1 MTKRKLKVLYYVI
14 YLLFL
19 QAAVHI
25 LAHPLSVNSWL
36 QQQGVQWWWFPALSL
51 GVRAHSLA
59 ASVFAN
65 LHSSASPAHTA
76 TTTTQPLHQPQQEP
90 LVWMICLNRRQEVR
104 PVLKHRYC
112 FSKKRNKGRSSL
124 AAFMFLLD
132 WCGYVSMLSITHTV
146 HFEAFQ
152 PIAPCSLYSWI
163 VTPIV
168 YNRRN
173 KVSC

>member
-1 MTKRKLKVLYYVI
+1 MLHYVI

-19 QAAVHI
+19 QAAARI

-36 QQQGVQWWWFPALSL
+36 QQQQQGVQWWWFPVPSL

-112 FSKKRNKGRSSL
+112 FSKKEMKAEARWLPICS
-124 AAFMFLLD
+124 
-132 WCGYVSMLSITHTV
+132 CSIGVAMPHCC
-146 HFEAFQ
+146 Q
-152 PIAPCSLYSWI
+152 
-163 VTPIV
+163 
-168 YNRRN
+168 
-173 KVSC
+173 

>member
-1 MTKRKLKVLYYVI
+1 MLHFVI
-14 YLLFL
+14 YLLLL

-25 LAHPLSVNSWL
+25 LAHPLSVNSWLL

-90 LVWMICLNRRQEVR
+90 LVWMICLNRHQEVR
-104 PVLKHRYC
+104 PVLKHWYC
-112 FSKKRNKGRSSL
+112 FSKKETKAEAGWLPICSCSIGV
-124 AAFMFLLD
+124 A
-132 WCGYVSMLSITHTV
+132 VSMLSITHTV

-152 PIAPCSLYSWI
+152 PLAPCSLYS
-163 VTPIV
+163 
-168 YNRRN
+168 
-173 KVSC
+173 